1 MNILG
6 IGLILLIFAL
16 IILSEEYDIYNCRT
30 KIRHLKLSI
39 DYLAQQIEELKK
51 LKESN

>member
-1 MNILG
+1 MNTLG

-16 IILSEEYDIYNCRT
+16 IILSEEYDIYNCRV
-30 KIRHLKLSI
+30 KIGHLRRSI

-51 LKESN
+51 LKGLN